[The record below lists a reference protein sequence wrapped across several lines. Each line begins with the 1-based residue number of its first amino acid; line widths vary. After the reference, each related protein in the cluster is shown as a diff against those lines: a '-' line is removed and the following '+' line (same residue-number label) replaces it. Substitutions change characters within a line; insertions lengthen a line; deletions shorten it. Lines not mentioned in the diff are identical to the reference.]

1 LARPQH
7 RVQAEQ
13 LAFERVGDVSLLK
26 PTLTPW
32 LEALAINTKKPA
44 SCGFFVEF
52 NEYIILILIA
62 ANLQLM
68 N

>member
-1 LARPQH
+1 LN
-7 RVQAEQ
+7 
-13 LAFERVGDVSLLK
+13 

-62 ANLQLM
+62 ANLRLM